1 MVLGASLGPCVTLVY
16 LAMSAKIGDDGK
28 VAAATFDLALE
39 GCCGYKTESAKCRNI
54 ELAATGGCV
63 FWVLTLFARVAVH
76 VRLERTWSREA
87 LVADLALVLL
97 L

>member
-39 GCCGYKTESAKCRNI
+39 G
-54 ELAATGGCV
+54 
-63 FWVLTLFARVAVH
+63 LFARVAVH